1 MALIDEVSAGIAASM
16 KAHDQTRLSTLR
28 MLKTALVNRAVERR
42 HELDQADSLQVV
54 SSLVKQRRDS
64 IDQFL
69 KGGRKDLAD
78 KEAAEIGI
86 LRAIFP
92 PGGSADIERV
102 VEAAISETGASSVK
116 DLRPG
121 HEGRHG
127 YWPEPAL
134 TASWSTSCASETG
147 TAAPAVTLPAGG
159 LNSFEGWDCPT
170 A

>member
-1 MALIDEVSAGIAASM
+1 MALIDEVSAAIAASM

-28 MLKTALVNRAVERR
+28 MLKTALVNRAVERG

-78 KEAAEIGI
+78 KEAAEIVVLEGY
-86 LRAIFP
+86 LP
-92 PGGSADIERV
+92 PAAGPADIERA

-116 DLRPG
+116 DL
-121 HEGRHG
+121 GRVMKVVMAKLAG
-127 YWPEPAL
+127 TGADGKL
-134 TASWSTSCASETG
+134 VSELVRRRLG
-147 TAAPAVTLPAGG
+147 QQPQP
-159 LNSFEGWDCPT
+159 
-170 A
+170 

>member
-28 MLKTALVNRAVERR
+28 MLKTALVNRAVERG

-78 KEAAEIGI
+78 KEAAEIGV
-86 LRAIFP
+86 LEGYLP
-92 PGGSADIERV
+92 PAAGPADIERA

-116 DLRPG
+116 DL
-121 HEGRHG
+121 GRVMKVVMAKLAG
-127 YWPEPAL
+127 TGADGKL
-134 TASWSTSCASETG
+134 VSELVRRRLG
-147 TAAPAVTLPAGG
+147 QQPQP
-159 LNSFEGWDCPT
+159 
-170 A
+170 